1 MLPPGDTIIIPLNWK
16 LRLPLAR
23 FVIFITLN
31 QLAQKG
37 VAVLAGMIDIDC
49 PGKIATKRWKYER
62 LSGTQ
67 KTPQDI
73 LQFYHVLW
81 LRSME
86 NQNNPIQA
94 EVLMVQSLY
103 KWMFGVTLPRKE
115 P

>member
-1 MLPPGDTIIIPLNWK
+1 MALVSTTTRIPLAKSLLPVSTTLDSAGLDDLIPLREMLPPGDTIIIPLNWK

-73 LQFYHVLW
+73 LQFYHIL
-81 LRSME
+81 
-86 NQNNPIQA
+86 
-94 EVLMVQSLY
+94 
-103 KWMFGVTLPRKE
+103 
-115 P
+115 